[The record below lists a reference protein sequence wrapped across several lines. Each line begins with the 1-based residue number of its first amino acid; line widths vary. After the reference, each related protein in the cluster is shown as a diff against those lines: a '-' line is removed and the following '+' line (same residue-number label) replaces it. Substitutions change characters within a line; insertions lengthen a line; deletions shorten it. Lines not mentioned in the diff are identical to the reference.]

1 MAFEIVVVA
10 DVEYKMGNE
19 AFVIPRAFIIPGEMK
34 LLSKPAFKE
43 DVTTYHTIFRVNT
56 NHGLFEWGVEYFV
69 GMDVHGI
76 ESVSLLNHPVG
87 VTHVGDFRVETIE
100 SAKDNVFDDFE

>member
-10 DVEYKMGNE
+10 DVKYEIGNE
-19 AFVIPRAFIIPGEMK
+19 AFVIPRASIIPGEMK
-34 LLSKPAFKE
+34 LVSEPAFKE

-69 GMDVHGI
+69 GVDGHGI
-76 ESVSLLNHPVG
+76 ESLPLLTHPVG
-87 VTHVGDFRVETIE
+87 VTHVGDFRVKTIE
-100 SAKDNVFDDFE
+100 SAEDDFFDDVE